1 MSSNSAKALACKG
14 ENFLIYTPGALRLW
28 ESAEKHELQ
37 DWRTTYLTSS
47 YLLTSNRKGLSSAV
61 LLAAIF

>member
-37 DWRTTYLTSS
+37 DWENYLSDIIVLTYEQ
-47 YLLTSNRKGLSSAV
+47 
-61 LLAAIF
+61 